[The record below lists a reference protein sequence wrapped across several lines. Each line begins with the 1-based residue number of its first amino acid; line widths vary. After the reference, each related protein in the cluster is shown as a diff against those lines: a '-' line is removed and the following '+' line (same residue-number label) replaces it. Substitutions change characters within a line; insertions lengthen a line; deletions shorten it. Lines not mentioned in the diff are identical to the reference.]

1 VNYQEAVREYY
12 RGYAKKTLSDAL
24 LDLLQAQK
32 EENGYRLTPQSSEF
46 E

>member
-1 VNYQEAVREYY
+1 MNYQEAVREYY

-24 LDLLQAQK
+24 QALLDAQR
-32 EENGYRLTPQSSEF
+32 EENGYVLSAQSSEF